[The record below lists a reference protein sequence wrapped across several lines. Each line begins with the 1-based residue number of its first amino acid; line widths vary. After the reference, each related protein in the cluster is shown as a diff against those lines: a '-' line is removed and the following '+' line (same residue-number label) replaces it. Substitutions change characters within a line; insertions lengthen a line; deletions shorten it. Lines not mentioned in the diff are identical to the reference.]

1 MEKSVQDKP
10 SRIGPTN
17 PEQVKKAVG
26 VGQSIIAD
34 GKPKVEAV
42 RAMYPMIKDEPREV
56 IWDAFIKG
64 AGLTEK
70 GAVTYHYNMKR
81 ETKKKGTKKD

>member
-1 MEKSVQDKP
+1 MIDAKP
-10 SRIGPTN
+10 KLQPSPKNINQITEAVKIG
-17 PEQVKKAVG
+17 QA
-26 VGQSIIAD
+26 IIAE
-34 GKPKVEAV
+34 GKTKVEAV

-56 IWDAFIKG
+56 VWDAFIKG

-81 ETKKKGTKKD
+81 EAKKKGTKKD